1 MLPLS
6 FSEGLRPVMQLL
18 LSLLEHFGLIVAAAF
33 LLLSSSALR
42 RMLARNLSVRDKVA
56 LSLFFGFF
64 GILGTY
70 AGDPIQGAIANL
82 RAISVITAGLF
93 GGPAVGIGAGLL
105 AGGHRFLIDIGGFT
119 STPCA
124 LATLLEGAAAG
135 LVSLHLSQ
143 GVLNWRVAVII
154 GLLGESMHM
163 GMVLAMARPFDAALT
178 VVKVIAVPMILLN
191 SVGAAFLVEV
201 IRAVVSD
208 RERRAS
214 LQARKALTIANRTVS
229 HLRAGL
235 SSASATATA
244 QIIFEHTRVAA
255 VAITDTHKLMAY
267 VGLGADQ
274 NPVGQKVRTR
284 ATGNVL
290 ASGTAVFLKDSQAG
304 EMDFP
309 CAGIESSIIVAL
321 KKAGRVIGSLKFFGD
336 RRHVLTPIDFEIAMG
351 LADLFSTQL
360 ELEDIQIKAQLL
372 ARAEIKRL
380 QSQINPH
387 FLFNALNTIASFCR
401 TNSTRARQLLLE
413 LSNYLRRNIQ
423 DHREFVSFSEELDQI
438 RSYLA
443 IEHARF
449 GDRITFDLKIAPGV
463 EKWPVPP
470 LIVQPLVEN
479 AVKHGLSA
487 KEEGGTVKIR
497 AERRNGTLRICV
509 QDNGVGI
516 NGRLLDRVLAAG
528 VAEGGSTGLG
538 LKNVHQRLVHI
549 YGPQGQLTVNSR
561 PDRGTAITLDIPI
574 VQPACFSEAYE

>member
-6 FSEGLRPVMQLL
+6 FSEGLRPIMQLL
-18 LSLLEHFGLIVAAAF
+18 LSLLEHFGLIAAAAF
-33 LLLSSSALR
+33 LLLSSDALR
-42 RMLARNLSVRDKVA
+42 RMLARNLSGWDKVA

-135 LVSLHLSQ
+135 LVSLHLTR
-143 GVLNWRVAVII
+143 GVLNWRVALII
-154 GLLGESMHM
+154 GLLGESLHM
-163 GMVLAMARPFDAALT
+163 GLVLVMARPFDAALA

-191 SVGAAFLVEV
+191 SVGAAFLVDV
-201 IRAVVSD
+201 IRAVIRD

-235 SSASATATA
+235 NRASAQATA
-244 QIIFEHTRVAA
+244 RIIYEHTHVAA
-255 VAITDTHKLMAY
+255 VAITDARQLLAY

-274 NPVGQKVRTR
+274 NPVGQPLRTR
-284 ATGNVL
+284 ATTQVL
-290 ASGTAVFLKDSQAG
+290 ASGKAVFLKDRKVG
-304 EMDFP
+304 GPDFP
-309 CAGIESSIIVAL
+309 YEGIGSGIIVAL
-321 KKAGRVIGSLKFFGD
+321 KKAGQPLGALKLYGD
-336 RRHVLTPIDFEIAMG
+336 EKHVLTPIDFEIAMG

-372 ARAEIKRL
+372 AKAEIQRL

-423 DHREFVSFSEELDQI
+423 DKREFVTFSEELDQI
-438 RSYLA
+438 RSYLS

-449 GDRITFDLKIAPGV
+449 GDRIRFALQIEPGV
-463 EKWPVPP
+463 DQWPVPP

-487 KEEGGTVKIR
+487 KEEGGTVCIV
-497 AERRNGTLRICV
+497 AERRNGDLCICV

-516 NGRLLDRVLAAG
+516 SGSLLDGVLAAG
-528 VAEGGSTGLG
+528 PVDGASTGLG
-538 LKNVHQRLVHI
+538 LKNVQQRLAHI
-549 YGPQGQLTVNSR
+549 YGPRSQLSVSSR
-561 PDRGTAITLDIPI
+561 PLQGTAITLGIP
-574 VQPACFSEAYE
+574 ALDSGGS